1 MKLSRIFAIV
11 LIQFIILIGV
21 ASVSSANDN
30 DCGDW
35 AQSVLPELG
44 CMSIAS
50 GNQHGQCKAHGIVEN
65 QEPLSKFGFI
75 FKTPPYRVEIT
86 SLGSGRYNISLQ
98 AMSDRNDH
106 QEKEVRF
113 ESAASSKLPQEKAGA
128 VPEGK
133 YKYNIT
139 IDHDMRQQ
147 LGIASFSEIFGKVT
161 NFVDII
167 VIDPEKLAGYGFPLL
182 KPQDTRH
189 QLLYLG
195 NNRWKLSGRQG
206 NIGPKLVYENAKWRA
221 IQ

>member
-1 MKLSRIFAIV
+1 MKLLRIFAIV
-11 LIQFIILIGV
+11 LIQCIILIGV

-30 DCGDW
+30 DCGEW

-50 GNQHGQCKAHGIVEN
+50 ENQHGQCKAHGIVEN
-65 QEPLSKFGFI
+65 QEPLSKFGFM

-86 SLGSGRYNISLQ
+86 LLGSSRYNISLQ
-98 AMSDRNDH
+98 AMSDRNDY
-106 QEKEVRF
+106 QEKEIRF
-113 ESAASSKLPQEKAGA
+113 ESAAASKLPQEKAGA

-133 YKYNIT
+133 YKYNVT

-147 LGIASFSEIFGKVT
+147 LGIASFYKIFGKVT

-167 VIDPEKLAGYGFPLL
+167 VINPEKLAGYGFPLL

-195 NNRWKLSGRQG
+195 NNRWELSGRQG
-206 NIGPKLVYENAKWRA
+206 NIGPKLVYENTKWRA
-221 IQ
+221 IP